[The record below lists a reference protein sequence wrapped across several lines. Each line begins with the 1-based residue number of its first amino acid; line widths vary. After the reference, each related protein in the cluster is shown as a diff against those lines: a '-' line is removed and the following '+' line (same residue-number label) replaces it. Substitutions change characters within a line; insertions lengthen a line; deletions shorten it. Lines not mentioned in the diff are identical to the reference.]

1 MSSLD
6 EFQARYLDEL
16 AAAVGALDQLETAA
30 QVEAW
35 VSGAIAEWQA
45 LSGSIDDLGPGIAE
59 DSPLASELI
68 AWFIGGPIPV
78 DPHPWIQDLGQHQL
92 ERAVRLGEPALPDEV
107 ALIFEYTLHGQSD
120 HDLSVSIDDGLLTG
134 VTIGPPGL
142 AEGVDDQVE
151 STLVLEEVDP
161 DTALGL
167 ADAALE
173 RPLELLSP
181 ASEANVPLL
190 SRRVGGKFRPPATH
204 STSREIPKRDPED
217 DMWCADVVRSAFRSV
232 LGEAAPEAVEAARLA
247 FVSLVEQRNPD
258 ALTVLEVAGLAADT
272 TIDRAAQLSLA
283 GAYFAPADLSA
294 HTDPQFE
301 ALIELEPVDWVG
313 VVLGLARSKDSDPPV
328 DGASMV
334 NFINRA
340 PEITSTI
347 PSQDAA
353 RLAWA
358 FEQMLFA
365 WEVTGVINED
375 GRVTEAG
382 RWLLPHAFVAKVG

>member
-1 MSSLD
+1 
-6 EFQARYLDEL
+6 
-16 AAAVGALDQLETAA
+16 
-30 QVEAW
+30 
-35 VSGAIAEWQA
+35 
-45 LSGSIDDLGPGIAE
+45 
-59 DSPLASELI
+59 
-68 AWFIGGPIPV
+68 
-78 DPHPWIQDLGQHQL
+78 
-92 ERAVRLGEPALPDEV
+92 
-107 ALIFEYTLHGQSD
+107 
-120 HDLSVSIDDGLLTG
+120 
-134 VTIGPPGL
+134 
-142 AEGVDDQVE
+142 
-151 STLVLEEVDP
+151 
-161 DTALGL
+161 
-167 ADAALE
+167 
-173 RPLELLSP
+173 
-181 ASEANVPLL
+181 
-190 SRRVGGKFRPPATH
+190 
-204 STSREIPKRDPED
+204 
-217 DMWCADVVRSAFRSV
+217 MWCADVVRSAFRSV